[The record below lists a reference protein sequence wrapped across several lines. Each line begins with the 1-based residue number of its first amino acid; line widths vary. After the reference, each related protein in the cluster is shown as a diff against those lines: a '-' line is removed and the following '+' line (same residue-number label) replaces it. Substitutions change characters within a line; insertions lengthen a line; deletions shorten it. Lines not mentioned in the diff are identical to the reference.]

1 MKRGVSIEDYLQ
13 PLQPN
18 QTQCYLTN
26 TLQVADIVEWV
37 LSQIGKSTIWQTSF
51 SISEEFLR
59 RLYFISKSGNVDTIH
74 LLLDFKA
81 TQKTLRLWAFLT
93 QVIQH
98 TYLADSHSKVILIR
112 AVGDPDTTC
121 CGGESG
127 SPDHSNAAER
137 HSVWAGAEREVA
149 IITSQNLTR
158 GNRHESAII
167 TTDPAIFH
175 TLHEQIEDLIRN
187 HSVPLSELYNAQVK

>member
-1 MKRGVSIEDYLQ
+1 MKRGTKIEDYLQ
-13 PLQPN
+13 PLRPQ

-26 TLQVADIVEWV
+26 TLQVADIIEWT
-37 LSQIGKSTIWQTSF
+37 LAQIGKSTIWQTSF

-59 RLYFISKSGNVDTIH
+59 RLYFISKSGNVEQIH

-98 TYLADSHSKVILIR
+98 TYLADNHSKVILIR
-112 AVGDPDTTC
+112 SQTL
-121 CGGESG
+121 S
-127 SPDHSNAAER
+127 
-137 HSVWAGAEREVA
+137 VA

-158 GNRHESAII
+158 GNRHESAIV
-167 TTDPAIFH
+167 TTDSSIFN
-175 TLHEQIEDLIRN
+175 TLHEDIENLIRN
-187 HSVPLSELYNAQVK
+187 HSVPLSELYNAQLNE

>member
-1 MKRGVSIEDYLQ
+1 MKRGVQIEDYLK

-26 TLQVADIVEWV
+26 TLQVADIIEWV

-59 RLYFISKSGNVDTIH
+59 RLYFISKSGNVETIH

-81 TQKTLRLWAFLT
+81 TQKTLRLWAFLS
-93 QVIQH
+93 QVIEH
-98 TYLADSHSKVILIR
+98 TYLADNHSKVLLVKSER
-112 AVGDPDTTC
+112 
-121 CGGESG
+121 GEVVS
-127 SPDHSNAAER
+127 
-137 HSVWAGAEREVA
+137 

-158 GNRHESAII
+158 GNRSESAVV
-167 TTDPAIFH
+167 TTDPELFA
-175 TLHEQIEDLIRN
+175 TLHAQIQDLIIN
-187 HSVPLSELYNAQVK
+187 HSVPLNDLFSRAIAAD

>member
-1 MKRGVSIEDYLQ
+1 MKRSVAIEDYLK

-59 RLYFISKSGNVDTIH
+59 RLYFISKSGNVETIH

-93 QVIQH
+93 QVIEH
-98 TYLADSHSKVILIR
+98 TYLADNHSKVILIR
-112 AVGDPDTTC
+112 AVRDPD
-121 CGGESG
+121 
-127 SPDHSNAAER
+127 HLNAAEW
-137 HSVWAGAEREVA
+137 HSVWEGAKREVA

-158 GNRHESAII
+158 GNRHESAIV

-175 TLHEQIEDLIRN
+175 ALHEQIEDLIRN